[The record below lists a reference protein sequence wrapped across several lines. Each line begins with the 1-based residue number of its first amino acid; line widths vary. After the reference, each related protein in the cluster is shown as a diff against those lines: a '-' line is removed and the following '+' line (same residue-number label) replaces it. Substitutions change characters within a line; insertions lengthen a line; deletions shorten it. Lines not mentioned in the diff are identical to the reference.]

1 MSYRLLVDKISKDF
15 PDLEN
20 LFRESIKKPVTV
32 TFCNPLSFKILKHNK
47 DYYKYLEEID
57 FIYSDGMLLCSFIK
71 KVTRQQCIRASFDG
85 NSIASSVFELCKNYN
100 KRVALVGTTDEHIVN
115 AVEKLSDK
123 LNIVYYRNGFFSNDT
138 EINNFFD
145 ELEAHKVDTI
155 IFGMGAPYQER
166 MLHLLK
172 ERKFKGIAFSCGGYL
187 EQLARKDVVYY
198 PEFFNKYNLRWL
210 YRILDEP
217 GKLLR
222 RYLIDY
228 SFFYI
233 EYVKFLFANQLHLR
247 NT

>member
-20 LFRESIKKPVTV
+20 LFRESNKKLVTV

-47 DYYKYLEEID
+47 DYYKYLEAID

-71 KVTRQQCIRASFDG
+71 KVTRQKCVRASFVG
-85 NSIASSVFELCKNYN
+85 NSIATRVFELCKNYN
-100 KRVALVGTTDEHIVN
+100 KKVALVGTTEEHILN
-115 AVEKLSDK
+115 AVEKLNDK
-123 LNIVYYRNGFFSNDT
+123 LNIVYYRNGFFLNNS
-138 EINNFFD
+138 EIQTFFD
-145 ELEAHKVDTI
+145 ELEANKVDTI

-172 ERKFKGIAFSCGGYL
+172 ERKFKGIAFTCGGYL

-198 PEFFNKYNLRWL
+198 PAFYNKHNLRWL

-217 GKLLR
+217 GKILR

-233 EYVKFLFANQLHLR
+233 EYIKFLLANQLNLR